1 MTSDLGRKD
10 HLGQL
15 AVTCRNFRK
24 PTNYCQLAREG
35 AAEGSQGNIGAIKFW
50 GKFKLW
56 TRKFW
61 ASIRRWSN
69 GLEKEAD
76 PQINKQWGISS
87 DTEQPWDKVGFP
99 TPLSK
104 RLIFSSVQFSRSV
117 VSDSLRPH
125 ESQHARPPCPSP
137 TPVYSNSCPLSQ
149 WCHPAIS
156 SSVISF
162 FSCPNTY
169 NLLLEYSPKI
179 HMPSNTPTH
188 LYFGWLKW
196 LSSSWN
202 PESPN
207 WKFVSQPSQHFLE
220 WLSL

>member
-99 TPLSK
+99 TPISK
-104 RLIFSSVQFSRSV
+104 RLIISSVQFSSVAQSCQTICDPINRSTPGLPV
-117 VSDSLRPH
+117 HHQLPFTQTHVHWVSDAI
-125 ESQHARPPCPSP
+125 QPSHPLSSPSSPAP
-137 TPVYSNSCPLSQ
+137 TPTICFL
-149 WCHPAIS
+149 
-156 SSVISF
+156 
-162 FSCPNTY
+162 NTHQRFICLQILPPTFILAGL
-169 NLLLEYSPKI
+169 NGSLLLEIQKVLIESLFHSHP
-179 HMPSNTPTH
+179 NT
-188 LYFGWLKW
+188 
-196 LSSSWN
+196 S
-202 PESPN
+202 
-207 WKFVSQPSQHFLE
+207 
-220 WLSL
+220 